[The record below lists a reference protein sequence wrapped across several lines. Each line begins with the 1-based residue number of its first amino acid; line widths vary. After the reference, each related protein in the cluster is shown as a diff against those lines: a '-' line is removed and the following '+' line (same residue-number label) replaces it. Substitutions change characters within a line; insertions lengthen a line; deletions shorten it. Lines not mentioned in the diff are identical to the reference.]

1 MRMGSNARKLPA
13 KLLKSLSLELPKAD
27 PPHSCP
33 RLTLQPA
40 HPPPSLTAE
49 ISLSERQ
56 TPITPPTADTNQPG
70 FSPNADPA
78 PVTPVASSPVP
89 PRPTA
94 GVTTPV
100 VTPALTGVPPTPEL
114 PVSLTARLLLDNDTC
129 GTISIPVPA
138 GMTVLSVWEG
148 VASFLGL
155 PQGCVSHALC
165 NGQRAQAQQT
175 LAALGSQQA
184 VQLDFVLQLQG
195 PHLVQLTMRDC
206 AQTALPASF
215 LQCEVL
221 GLALQRWAA
230 RMNLALTHLQFAYQA
245 RLVNW
250 SAKVMDHGFSDGAVL
265 DVAVVDCSAS
275 SSVVLGCGHRGGGL
289 DKMSLQ

>member
-1 MRMGSNARKLPA
+1 
-13 KLLKSLSLELPKAD
+13 
-27 PPHSCP
+27 
-33 RLTLQPA
+33 
-40 HPPPSLTAE
+40 
-49 ISLSERQ
+49 
-56 TPITPPTADTNQPG
+56 
-70 FSPNADPA
+70 
-78 PVTPVASSPVP
+78 
-89 PRPTA
+89 
-94 GVTTPV
+94 
-100 VTPALTGVPPTPEL
+100 
-114 PVSLTARLLLDNDTC
+114 
-129 GTISIPVPA
+129 
-138 GMTVLSVWEG
+138 MTVLSVWEG
-148 VASFLGL
+148 VASLLGL

-250 SAKVMDHGFSDGAVL
+250 GAKVMDHGFPDGAVL

-275 SSVVLGCGHRGGGL
+275 SSAMPGCGHPGGGL
-289 DKMSLQ
+289 DKVSMQ